1 MAITT
6 NHRSLARGVP
16 PAPTG
21 TIHARSI
28 GSDIAF
34 RPREGRRITFGRNSG
49 DVQVC
54 IGGDDR
60 RVSRRQGTLT
70 HEDSRWWVRN
80 LGRLPIRLPDSQLL
94 FTEEEPVPL
103 RTGYTPLFL
112 RGSSGREHLLELYVT
127 GEDESRPGPEPDDPT
142 QAPRT
147 WHLEADEKLA
157 LVILAR
163 RYLLHEAGPQPLTWR
178 DAFSDLCALQPDAGW
193 TVPIL
198 QHMIED
204 VRKRL
209 SAEGVRGLT
218 AAEVQ
223 QPVGNAL
230 NDNLIKELLL
240 TTTIVP
246 TDLAVLDG
254 AFGE

>member
-16 PAPTG
+16 PSPSG
-21 TIHARSI
+21 TIHARTI

-70 HEDSRWWVRN
+70 RSERRWWLTN
-80 LGRLPIRLPDSQLL
+80 LGRLPIRLPDSMLL
-94 FTEEEPVPL
+94 FTREAPVPL
-103 RTGYTPLFL
+103 RTGYTPVFL

-127 GEDESRPGPEPDDPT
+127 GEDAARPGPEPDDPT
-142 QAPRT
+142 QPPRT
-147 WHLEADEKLA
+147 WHLAADERLA
-157 LVILAR
+157 LIILAR
-163 RYLLHEAGPQPLTWR
+163 RYLLHEANPQPLTWLQ
-178 DAFSDLCALQPDAGW
+178 AFHELNALQPDAGW

-198 QHMIED
+198 QHLVED
-204 VRKRL
+204 VRRRL
-209 SAEGVRGLT
+209 SADGVRGLT

-230 NDNLIKELLL
+230 NDNLIRELLMS
-240 TTTIVP
+240 TTIVP

-254 AFGE
+254 PFGE